1 MSSHSPT
8 YLGIEIGGSKL
19 QIVEG
24 DGWARIVRRWRAD
37 ADRERGAE
45 GIKRQLEQALR
56 GEFAT
61 SSIAGIGVGFGGPV
75 NHLTGRT
82 AVSHQV
88 GGWEDVP
95 LRDWL
100 TEITGAPVV
109 VENDSNVAAL
119 GEAFADPDSS
129 PLFYFNLG
137 SGVGGGLA
145 IDRRIYHGLPPGEC
159 EFGHVRLDR
168 NGATVESRCSG
179 WAIDARIRER
189 RRAGG
194 VLDRLTASLQGGE
207 AKALPE
213 ALRQG
218 DQVAREIVTELADD
232 LAFALSHVV
241 HLFHPQTAILGGGLS
256 LVGEPLRNAIEIA
269 LPRYLMKVFLP
280 PPRIHRARLG
290 EDSVPVG
297 ALRLAIMR
305 AAGYGTDEC
314 R

>member
-1 MSSHSPT
+1 MSTHTST

-24 DGWARIVRRWRAD
+24 DASARIVRRWRAE

-45 GIKRQLEQALR
+45 GIRQQLEQALR
-56 GEFAT
+56 SEFAGGAV
-61 SSIAGIGVGFGGPV
+61 AGVGVGFGGPV
-75 NHLTGRT
+75 NHLSGRV

-88 GGWEDVP
+88 GGWNDFP

-100 TEITGAPVV
+100 GDVVGTRVV

-145 IDRRIYHGLPPGEC
+145 IGQRIYHGRPPGEC

-168 NGATVESRCSG
+168 RGATVESRCSG
-179 WAIDARIRER
+179 WAVDARIRER
-189 RRAGG
+189 RSGG
-194 VLDRLTASLQGGE
+194 SVLAQLTAGMRGGE
-207 AKALPE
+207 AKVLAE

-218 DQVAREIVTELADD
+218 DRVAREILDELTDD
-232 LAFALSHVV
+232 LGFALSHVV
-241 HLFHPQTAILGGGLS
+241 HLIHPQVVVMGGGLS
-256 LVGEPLRNAIEIA
+256 MVGEPLRGAVEAA
-269 LPRYLMKVFLP
+269 LGRYVMKAFLP
-280 PPRIHRARLG
+280 APAIRLARLG

-297 ALRLAIMR
+297 ALRR
-305 AAGYGTDEC
+305 AMG
-314 R
+314 